1 MTGGAVNLNRFRK
14 AKKRNELQ
22 ATAVENRAKFGRTK
36 AEKARDVAANDKL
49 RRTVDGARRADDE

>member
-36 AEKARDVAANDKL
+36 AEKSRDVAANDKL